1 MRTLRSK
8 TVCPVSG
15 SGGLDM
21 NVRKWFQNPN
31 KILQPYIHNGMSVL
45 DFGCGPG
52 FFTIEMAQMLNG
64 TGKVVAADLQQGML
78 DKLKL
83 KVESKHLENVVQC
96 HRCGEDSI
104 GLNEQ
109 FDFILTFYMLHE
121 VPDQDATL
129 QEFRTLLKPEGK
141 ILVVEPKVHVSK
153 KEFAATEK
161 KVLENGFQIIEK
173 PHIFFSMSMVLSI
186 K

>member
-1 MRTLRSK
+1 
-8 TVCPVSG
+8 
-15 SGGLDM
+15 M
-21 NVRKWFQNPN
+21 NIRKWFQNPY

-52 FFTIEMAQMLNG
+52 FFTMKIAQMLNG
-64 TGKVVAADLQQGML
+64 TGKVVAADLQDGML
-78 DKLKL
+78 EKLKR

-96 HRCGEDSI
+96 HKCGEDSI

-109 FDFILTFYMLHE
+109 FDFILAFYMLHE
-121 VPDQDATL
+121 VPNQNATL
-129 QEFRTLLKPEGK
+129 QEFRKLLKPQGK

-161 KVLENGFQIIEK
+161 RIVDNGFQIIEK
-173 PHIFFSMSMVLSI
+173 PDIFFSMSMVLSI